1 MGHSTTGSKRK
12 APRPSTTPR
21 GRVETVLEDVDPTER
36 FERTQDDAGFM
47 ILAVPEGEPTD
58 LDRTQPMRRACLEDF
73 DEDLI
78 STREM
83 PASDED
89 GVAVRQRMPSK
100 PGKEKGRFP
109 HPAAGP
115 RVATQARPRHVPAV
129 SNQAE
134 DDVERRLHTAY
145 EKYLALCKKHAQATV
160 GEGTFTGRL
169 RARLD
174 RLSEVHDR
182 GSIEFRP
189 ILVGGAVRVRVLLST
204 KRK

>member
-1 MGHSTTGSKRK
+1 MTGFKRK
-12 APRPSTTPR
+12 APRPSTAPG

-36 FERTQDDAGFM
+36 FERSRDDGEFM

-58 LDRTQPMRRACLEDF
+58 LDRTQPMRRARLEDF

-83 PASDED
+83 PARD
-89 GVAVRQRMPSK
+89 GDGAAMRQRMPSR
-100 PGKEKGRFP
+100 PGTEKGRFP
-109 HPAAGP
+109 HPATGP
-115 RVATQARPRHVPAV
+115 RAHTQAQPRQVPAASRQV
-129 SNQAE
+129 NDE
-134 DDVERRLHTAY
+134 VDHRLRAAY
-145 EKYLALCKKHAQATV
+145 EKYLLLCKKHAQATV
-160 GEGTFTGRL
+160 GEQTFTRRL

-182 GSIEFRP
+182 RSIEFRP
-189 ILVGGAVRVRVLLST
+189 ILVDGAVRVRVFLST